1 MKHALR
7 DFVMAFVLLA
17 LLLMILFL
25 SLDSLGIT
33 LD

>member
-1 MKHALR
+1 MKSALR
-7 DFVMAFVLLA
+7 DFLMALVLLA

-33 LD
+33 FD

>member
-1 MKHALR
+1 MKLGNLLMAL
-7 DFVMAFVLLA
+7 VLLA

-33 LD
+33 FD

>member
-1 MKHALR
+1 MNWALR
-7 DFVMAFVLLA
+7 DFLMALVLLA

-33 LD
+33 FD